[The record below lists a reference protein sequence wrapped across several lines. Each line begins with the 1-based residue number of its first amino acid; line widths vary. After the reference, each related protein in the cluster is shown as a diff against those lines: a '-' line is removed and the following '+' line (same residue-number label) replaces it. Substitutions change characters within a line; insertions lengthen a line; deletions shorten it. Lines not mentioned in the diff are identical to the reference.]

1 MEADTPEEFPR
12 YGQYPSLCSADPPP
26 LRNSEGK
33 GGEGC
38 TQATNNL
45 THAHCKGVLLD
56 SPWCI
61 LVPTEPLDLAKGND
75 GLWGREWS
83 RYCKLDD

>member
-1 MEADTPEEFPR
+1 MANNLACVQQTP
-12 YGQYPSLCSADPPP
+12 LP
-26 LRNSEGK
+26 LRNSEGR

-45 THAHCKGVLLD
+45 THAQRKGVLLD

-61 LVPTEPLDLAKGND
+61 LVPRAIRL
-75 GLWGREWS
+75 
-83 RYCKLDD
+83 

>member
-1 MEADTPEEFPR
+1 MEADTPEQFPR

-26 LRNSEGK
+26 LRNSEGR
-33 GGEGC
+33 GGKGC

-45 THAHCKGVLLD
+45 THAHCKEVLLD

-61 LVPTEPLDLAKGND
+61 LVPRATRPGQRKRRVVGTRMVSILQ
-75 GLWGREWS
+75 GR
-83 RYCKLDD
+83 